1 MYSRGLLLLLI
12 AILTVSCKET
22 YSDIGHEPE
31 MKARLDAFIEEMAV
45 ISDGFPMEPQPI
57 DWTSDELLA
66 FFGRESQNTN
76 ALLVD
81 THQLSFIDSDVGFNK
96 EHFFEVGP
104 RHYLVHTLG
113 DRHDGQKE
121 APEGYQE
128 ELEEILGLRFIVAV
142 FVMYDEP
149 VIDVENRTFSGGGIK
164 AIVGV
169 YDRRDSVWLGGF
181 RCSADPPDKV
191 NFKINAEWKYRRD
204 GNYYLRSNTEGRLE
218 KEILGKLAPFT
229 EKSLMT
235 PVETLEEAPAI
246 E

>member
-1 MYSRGLLLLLI
+1 MYSRVLLLLSV
-12 AILTVSCKET
+12 AIFAVSCRET
-22 YSDIGHEPE
+22 YRDIGHEPE
-31 MKARLDAFIEEMAV
+31 MKSRLDAFIEEMAV
-45 ISDGFPMEPQPI
+45 ISDSFPMEPQPI
-57 DWTSDELLA
+57 DWTSNELLA

-96 EHFFEVGP
+96 EHFVEVGP

-121 APEGYQE
+121 APAGFRE

-149 VIDVENRTFSGGGIK
+149 VIDVENRTFTGGRIN

-169 YDRRDSVWLGGF
+169 YDRQDSVWLGGF
-181 RCSADPPDKV
+181 RCSADPPEKV
-191 NFKINAEWKYRRD
+191 DFKLNAEWKYRRD
-204 GNYYLRSNTEGRLE
+204 GNYYLRSDTEGRLE
-218 KEILGKLAPFT
+218 DEILEKLAPFT
-229 EKSLMT
+229 GKSLST
-235 PVETLEEAPAI
+235 PVEILEEGPSV